1 MAVKKTRKIIDS
13 PALDRLIEAHLN
25 RDNMR
30 QQVGDL
36 DAGELEQYK
45 NNYKEFLSRVAEM
58 ESSGNFTETA
68 INTSKGADGVPSTAK
83 GAFQFVDMAV
93 EPAINRLLK
102 YLPEEDLAELDP
114 DNPNWVQDLIESKD
128 MRTLD
133 PELQALL
140 AAGDLL
146 EKSVA
151 NEEGEVVSGYGDNL
165 NLGIMQGDL
174 TAYDKMYRLGHHT
187 WEPDKA
193 KTKAYLDVGK
203 RSGRVMAA
211 DTQAVTKTPTIS
223 LVSDRTT
230 STALAPVVDVP
241 GVTDEPRRPYDPPAS
256 SIYDDLVGKGVPL
269 EELSPQERRN
279 RLDEENAALRDKER
293 YEADRIGVAPLTG
306 PRNIFKD
313 LLGALPEG
321 GGAPGMGV
329 EAPFTGDY
337 GELLRIAGGA
347 GQTALGALPE
357 GGGAPG
363 MGVEAPFT
371 GNFGELLR
379 RAGGV
384 GKAVLG
390 ALPQGGG
397 APGMGVEA
405 PFTGDFGELLRIAG
419 GVGQTAL
426 GALPQ
431 GGGAPGMGMEPA
443 LQPGGTAPEVTP
455 EVTQFPE
462 MSEEDYHYL
471 VRRPKQQRD
480 FLASQYAQRQELGPG
495 GIPPS
500 DYPEASAR
508 DEYFLSG
515 GALKPHYGYPAVS
528 RQKLGLGGIPPYEYP
543 EASPRDEYFLSGGAL
558 KPHYGYPAVSRQE
571 LGPGGIPPSDYPEA
585 SPRDEYFLSGGALKP
600 HYGYPAVSRQ
610 ELGPGGMSPR
620 PPSDYPEASPR
631 DEYFLRG
638 GALKPHYG
646 YPAVSRQELG
656 PGGMS
661 PRPPSDY
668 PEASPRDEYFLRG
681 GALKPHYGY
690 PAVSRQELGPGGMSP
705 KEPLPMAS
713 DADKAF
719 LRGDALQFEEPVVEE
734 PVIVPPA
741 MRRVPRR
748 GLPDELRSAGRG
760 FNFGRGMSN
769 SDLLRAYLADMSSYG
784 KYRGGIVSKYAM
796 GGPVVDPRGIAAL
809 GRKGDSEL
817 VHMTPNEVASLQN
830 IATANGVSL
839 TVNPLTGLPEAGIL
853 DSILPAVGG
862 FALTSMGVPPWLAA
876 MAVGL
881 GTKAATG
888 DWRRG
893 ISAGLGSLG
902 GSSMAGGMS
911 AAGTTTAAGAQAA
924 LGTAGY
930 ESARIAATE
939 AAKTAAVN
947 LTGEA
952 AKQAARKAFSESM
965 NTAVKKALAKQTLQ
979 GNILGKLKIPT
990 WEGIKSNLKLT
1001 GEGLKN
1007 VTGLGATT
1015 PVTGIPTSAD
1025 RTAQIAAQLPSGP
1038 PGVLPDYYSD
1048 LGKPT
1053 TTIKTYA
1060 DEHGVGRG
1068 LLERKVPVPGL
1079 DAEAQLDALKM
1090 DTRLGQIGS
1099 SKILK
1104 SSLGDLPDIPRST
1117 FTGATY
1123 PDLPKD
1129 LAEKFSKFEKQK
1141 IVDALNVGGGDPTGS
1156 TQKILSTG
1164 DWKTLTRR
1172 NEALLG
1178 APLPSLETGKS
1189 FLTAAPRSAPPVY
1202 SGLSGLEAY
1211 NFPATS
1217 KWRRGGMGLATSA
1230 IPLAVSAF
1238 TAPPE
1243 TMDIQGGGGRGG
1255 EYPKEAPYGYRMPER
1270 TTMFSRSPF
1279 DTAEGMY
1286 FAPNPYPGVVGYEP
1300 YIPARGGGLV
1310 DLVPYQEGG
1319 DVEATGAMPSYQG
1332 TMPSYEGTMPSY
1344 QGSFSGYGAA
1354 PATSSGLGSLGET
1367 DYFPQD
1373 RAAQAKQDAT
1383 NQFHKNW
1390 MLRDSTDYFQHFSP
1404 WTGDPNPAGTARMGQ
1419 FDYGMPYYETKVR
1432 MAGGGLTK
1440 GPGDGMS
1447 DEIMTSIAG
1456 QQAAAL
1462 SPGEFIVPADV
1473 VSGMGNG
1480 DTSAGAKRLYAMMDR
1495 VRTARTGG
1503 TVQPPAINARKMMPV

>member
-36 DAGELEQYK
+36 DAEELEQYK
-45 NNYKEFLSRVAEM
+45 NNYKEFLARVAEM
-58 ESSGNFTETA
+58 ESSGDFTETA

-93 EPAINRLLK
+93 EPAVNRLLK

-174 TAYDKMYRLGHHT
+174 TAFDKMYRFGHHT

-203 RSGRVMAA
+203 RSGRIMAA
-211 DTQAVTKTPTIS
+211 DTKAVSKAPTIS
-223 LVSDRTT
+223 LVSDTT
-230 STALAPVVDVP
+230 APEATVVDVP
-241 GVTDEPRRPYDPPAS
+241 GVTDEPRDPYAPPAS
-256 SIYDDLVGKGVPL
+256 SIYDDLVGKDAPL

-279 RLDEENAALRDKER
+279 RLDAENAALRAKER

-329 EAPFTGDY
+329 EAPFTGGY
-337 GELLRIAGGA
+337 GELLRRAGGVGEAVLGSLPQGGGVPGMGVEAPFTGNFGELLRIAGGA
-347 GQTALGALPE
+347 GQTALGALPQ
-357 GGGAPG
+357 GGGTPG
-363 MGVEAPFT
+363 IGVEAPLT
-371 GNFGELLR
+371 GGYGELLR
-379 RAGGV
+379 RAGV
-384 GKAVLG
+384 LGKA
-390 ALPQGGG
+390 
-397 APGMGVEA
+397 
-405 PFTGDFGELLRIAG
+405 
-419 GVGQTAL
+419 AL

-443 LQPGGTAPEVTP
+443 LQPGAEITP
-455 EVTQFPE
+455 EVAQFPE

-471 VRRPKQQRD
+471 VRRPQQERD
-480 FLASQYAQRQELGPG
+480 FLASQYAQRQELGPSG
-495 GIPPS
+495 MPLMPPS

-528 RQKLGLGGIPPYEYP
+528 RQELGLGGIPPYEYP
-543 EASPRDEYFLSGGAL
+543 EASPRDEYFL
-558 KPHYGYPAVSRQE
+558 
-571 LGPGGIPPSDYPEA
+571 
-585 SPRDEYFLSGGALKP
+585 
-600 HYGYPAVSRQ
+600 
-610 ELGPGGMSPR
+610 
-620 PPSDYPEASPR
+620 
-631 DEYFLRG
+631 RG
-638 GALKPHYG
+638 GALKPRYG
-646 YPAVSRQELG
+646 YPAWSRQ
-656 PGGMS
+656 
-661 PRPPSDY
+661 
-668 PEASPRDEYFLRG
+668 
-681 GALKPHYGY
+681 K
-690 PAVSRQELGPGGMSP
+690 LGPGGMSP

-748 GLPDELRSAGRG
+748 GLPDELRSAGSG

-769 SDLLRAYLADMSSYG
+769 SDLLRAYFADMSSYG

-862 FALTSMGVPPWLAA
+862 FALTAMGVPPWLAA

-888 DWRRG
+888 DWRQG

-902 GSSMAGGMS
+902 GSSMAAGMG

-924 LGTAGY
+924 LGEAGY
-930 ESARIAATE
+930 KSAQVIAQQ
-939 AAKTAAVN
+939 AAQKAAAN
-947 LTGEA
+947 LAGEA
-952 AKQAARKAFSESM
+952 AKKAARDAFSLSM
-965 NTAVKKALAKQTLQ
+965 NEQVKAALAKQTLQ
-979 GNILGKLKIPT
+979 GSILGKLKIPT

-1001 GEGLKN
+1001 GAGLKN
-1007 VTGLGATT
+1007 VTGLGTTT
-1015 PVTGIPTSAD
+1015 PVTGLPRAD
-1025 RTAQIAAQLPSGP
+1025 RTAEIAAQLPSGP

-1048 LGKPT
+1048 LGKAT
-1053 TTIKTYA
+1053 K
-1060 DEHGVGRG
+1060 G
-1068 LLERKVPVPGL
+1068 LGPPEQKKVFGLYGEKFIPKVPGL

-1104 SSLGDLPDIPRST
+1104 SSPGDLDLRPLDPKFTPLQKDLGTLSEKDLLERASQYPSFREKWKPDKYSLDKARVLGGKAVEAPAVTLEQKIAEANKWAADQRALGLNLRGIDAAARPELAPKFQLTDQQKNLLEQRNMELGGSWLKS
-1117 FTGATY
+1117 
-1123 PDLPKD
+1123 DLPSI
-1129 LAEKFSKFEKQK
+1129 ET
-1141 IVDALNVGGGDPTGS
+1141 ALDTG
-1156 TQKILSTG
+1156 
-1164 DWKTLTRR
+1164 R
-1172 NEALLG
+1172 
-1178 APLPSLETGKS
+1178 KS

-1202 SGLSGLEAY
+1202 SGISGLEAY

-1217 KWRRGGMGLATSA
+1217 DWRKGGMGLATSA
-1230 IPLAVSAF
+1230 IPIAASAF
-1238 TAPPE
+1238 AAPPE

-1255 EYPKEAPYGYRMPER
+1255 EYPKEAPYGYMMPER

-1319 DVEATGAMPSYQG
+1319 DVAMAGEMPSYQG

-1344 QGSFSGYGAA
+1344 QESFPAYGAA

-1373 RAAQAKQDAT
+1373 RAAQAQQDAA
-1383 NQFHKNW
+1383 NQFHRNW
-1390 MLRDSTDYFQHFSP
+1390 MLRDSTDYFQHFNP
-1404 WTGDPNPAGTARMGQ
+1404 WTGDPLPAGIARMKEFG
-1419 FDYGMPYYETKVR
+1419 YGMPYYETKVR

-1447 DEIMTSIAG
+1447 DEIMTTIAG

-1480 DTSAGAKRLYAMMDR
+1480 DTSAGAKKLYAMMDR

-1503 TVQPPAINARKMMPV
+1503 TVQPPAINARKMMPA